1 MTRLAAPSQMPTADR
16 SRRVHVQ
23 VLRSG
28 SGGNAILVEAGPT
41 RLLVDA
47 GLPAENLTRLLAP
60 MALAPEDLT
69 AVLLTHEH
77 DDHAR
82 GAGPLSRMAG
92 IPVLAN
98 EGTLLRGAP
107 FLGGARTERFR
118 TGAPFQVGEVEVDP
132 FPLPH
137 DATEPV
143 GFLLAAGGVRVLLAY
158 DLGGLTGP
166 LLERLPAADLI
177 LLEANYD
184 PRLLGVGT
192 YPWFLKNR
200 IISATGHLSND
211 HAAEAVLRAARGGR
225 AQTVLLIH
233 LSDANNLL
241 PLARDTVRWAL
252 EREGARATSVEAVRS
267 NGAGPIWESTMG
279 ALEPPAAL
287 PVDAAAP

>member
-1 MTRLAAPSQMPTADR
+1 VTPPPRLR
-16 SRRVHVQ
+16 VQ

-28 SGGNAILVEAGPT
+28 SGGNATLVEAGPT

-47 GLPAENLTRLLAP
+47 GLPAENITRLLAP
-60 MALAPEDLT
+60 MALGPEDLT

-82 GAGPLSRMAG
+82 GAGPLSRAAG

-98 EGTLLRGAP
+98 EGTLVRAAP
-107 FLGGARTERFR
+107 FLGGARTERFI
-118 TGAPFQVGEVEVDP
+118 TGTPFQVEEIEIDP

-143 GFLLAAGGVRVLLAY
+143 GFLLSAGGVRVLLAY

-166 LLERLPAADLI
+166 LLERLPTADLI

-211 HAAEAVLRAARGGR
+211 RAAEAVLRAARGGR
-225 AQTVLLIH
+225 RQTALLIH

-252 EREGARATSVEAVRS
+252 EREGLRTVSVEAVRS
-267 NGAGPIWESTMG
+267 NGAGPTWEATMAAPG
-279 ALEPPAAL
+279 SRAAL
-287 PVDAAAP
+287 AADAAAP

>member
-1 MTRLAAPSQMPTADR
+1 MTQQVAPPVTPPQRLQ
-16 SRRVHVQ
+16 VQ

-28 SGGNAILVEAGPT
+28 SGGNAILIEAGPT

-47 GLPAENLTRLLAP
+47 GLPAENLTHLLAP
-60 MALAPEDLT
+60 MDLAPTDLT

-82 GAGPLSRMAG
+82 GAGSFSRAAG
-92 IPVLAN
+92 IPVLGN
-98 EGTLLRGAP
+98 EGTLLRAAP
-107 FLGGARTERFR
+107 FLGGARTERFV
-118 TGAPFQVGEVEVDP
+118 TGAPFHVGDIQVDP

-143 GFLLAAGGVRVLLAY
+143 GFLLTAGDARIVLAY
-158 DLGGLTGP
+158 DLGELTEP

-200 IISATGHLSND
+200 IISPTGHLSND
-211 HAAEAVLRAARGGR
+211 RAAQAVLRAARGGR
-225 AQTVLLIH
+225 NQTVLLIH
-233 LSDANNLL
+233 LSDSNNLL

-252 EREGARATSVEAVRS
+252 EREGIRTVSVEAVRS
-267 NGAGPIWESTMG
+267 NGAGPTWEATMAAPRSPR
-279 ALEPPAAL
+279 ALAA
-287 PVDAAAP
+287 DAAAP

>member
-1 MTRLAAPSQMPTADR
+1 MTQPH
-16 SRRVHVQ
+16 RVRVQ

-28 SGGNAILVEAGPT
+28 SGGNVILVEAGAT

-47 GLPAENLTRLLAP
+47 GLPAENVTRLLAP
-60 MALAPEDLT
+60 MDLAPADLT

-82 GAGPLSRMAG
+82 GAGSLSRAAG
-92 IPVLAN
+92 IPVIAN
-98 EGTLLRGAP
+98 EPTLVHAAP
-107 FLGGARTERFR
+107 FLGGARTERFI
-118 TGAPFQVGEVEVDP
+118 TGASFRVADIEVEP

-137 DATEPV
+137 DAAEPV
-143 GFLLAAGGVRVLLAY
+143 GFMLTAGGARVLLAY
-158 DLGGLTGP
+158 DLGDLTAP
-166 LLERLPAADLI
+166 LLERLPAADLV

-200 IISATGHLSND
+200 IISGTGHLSND
-211 HAAEAVLRAARGGR
+211 RAAEAVLRAARGGR

-233 LSDANNLL
+233 LSDVNNLL

-252 EREGARATSVEAVRS
+252 EREGIRTVSVEAVRS
-267 NGAGPIWESTMG
+267 NGAGPSWEATMD
-279 ALEPPAAL
+279 APASPAA
-287 PVDAAAP
+287 VAADAAAP